1 MLIGVAVEEIEICLD
16 YKPITISTHD
26 SRREGIVIHE
36 TSLLIYMYENSPV
49 CINQLRQLVSDIVW
63 VTIGYGKGIIIR
75 CHRNRLAC
83 HIYLTSV
90 NIMSTTSQ
98 KCQKIRLGISV

>member
-36 TSLLIYMYENSPV
+36 TSLLIYMYGKSPV
-49 CINQLRQLVSDIVW
+49 L
-63 VTIGYGKGIIIR
+63 YEP
-75 CHRNRLAC
+75 
-83 HIYLTSV
+83 
-90 NIMSTTSQ
+90 TTPVGVRH
-98 KCQKIRLGISV
+98 CMG